1 MNNRQLKE
9 DLLVTGHS
17 AVRLE
22 DMESDSLPTSLGDI
36 SSSSGASILFIFTD
50 KYMELKAWL
59 SYFSP
64 E

>member
-22 DMESDSLPTSLGDI
+22 DMESDSFSTSLGDI
-36 SSSSGASILFIFTD
+36 SSSGASILFIFTD